1 MITDWLDGA
10 QKGQSLDYIIVEW
23 SLKIQQD
30 KEKIKMMMMIFFA
43 MIYIHKQNVLEYTTI
58 FFLTDDVAHK
68 LRLLIFGLF
77 DPHSQPV

>member
-30 KEKIKMMMMIFFA
+30 KEKNKMIMMIFFA
-43 MIYIHKQNVLEYTTI
+43 MIYRHKQNVPEYTTI
-58 FFLTDDVAHK
+58 FFLTDDVVHK

-77 DPHSQPV
+77 DPHFQPV